1 MIYVLRV
8 LAEGLLLAVVLLA
21 LTACVAEAQ
30 RLRLTITG
38 GAPITFPTVTDAHYI
53 AGSVQA
59 TTPLGF
65 SMQLRF
71 GNAGALRTGIL
82 SIRAASGVMGGSKPI
97 GDMQWRR
104 SDLGAWNSLTTSNVT
119 VESRTMRRN
128 PAINNPWTN
137 SLVFRTLLSWA
148 NDGPA
153 SYAPTIILTAT
164 LTTP

>member
-1 MIYVLRV
+1 MIYLLRL

-21 LTACVAEAQ
+21 VTACIAEAQ

-38 GAPITFPTVTDAHYI
+38 GAPIAFPTVTDAHYI

-65 SMQLRF
+65 SMQLTG
-71 GNAGALRTGIL
+71 GNAGALRTGIV
-82 SIRAASGVMGGSKPI
+82 SIRAASAVMGGSKPI

-137 SLVFRTLLSWA
+137 SVVFRTLLAWA
-148 NDGPA
+148 NDPPA